1 MSYYIGGILILSLF
15 FLAIVAMLA
24 ANYKIC
30 ADAAIEENRL
40 KEQAKRARIAH
51 KMAVKMANEAIR
63 NATFTVQITAVNE
76 SDIEWGEDD
85 AV

>member
-1 MSYYIGGILILSLF
+1 MSEYLIGVLIIVAAFS
-15 FLAIVAMLA
+15 AIVLMLA
-24 ANYKIC
+24 VNYKLV

-51 KMAVKMANEAIR
+51 RMAVKMAQDAIK

-76 SDIEWGEDD
+76 SDIPWGEDD
-85 AV
+85 EM

>member
-1 MSYYIGGILILSLF
+1 MGYYIGGVLILSLF

-24 ANYKIC
+24 VNYKIC

-63 NATFTVQITAVNE
+63 NAQFTVNIVAVNE

-85 AV
+85 EM

>member
-15 FLAIVAMLA
+15 FLAIVLMLA

>member
-24 ANYKIC
+24 VNYKLV

-51 KMAVKMANEAIR
+51 KMAVKMAEDAIK

-76 SDIEWGEDD
+76 SDIDWGEDD

>member
-24 ANYKIC
+24 VNYKLV

-51 KMAVKMANEAIR
+51 KMAVKMANDAIR